1 MIHISIGGVDK
12 VIDDLGRMDGMDW
25 AETPMKKATMLLQ
38 GRMKKYPAARVGSDY
53 VRTGTLGRKWT
64 VKPFKKTAKSI
75 TGIVGNNTG
84 YAPWV
89 QSKLFQART
98 HRGRWLTDA
107 MAVQQEATRIAG
119 FFSDAIDTALAG
131 K

>member
-38 GRMKKYPAARVGSDY
+38 GRMKRYPAQRASSSY
-53 VRTGTLGRKWT
+53 VRTGTLGRRWT
-64 VKPFKKTAKSI
+64 TKIRKDSRSI
-75 TGIVGNNTG
+75 TGIVGNNTI

-89 QSKLFQART
+89 QSKLFQARV

-119 FFSDAIDTALAG
+119 FFSDAIDAALAG